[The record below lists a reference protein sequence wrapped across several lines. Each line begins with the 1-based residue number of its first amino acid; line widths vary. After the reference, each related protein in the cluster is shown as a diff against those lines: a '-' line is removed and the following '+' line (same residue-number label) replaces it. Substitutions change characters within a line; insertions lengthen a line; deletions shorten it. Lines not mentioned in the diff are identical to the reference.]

1 VACHEV
7 PLSGDGQGP
16 PRPTVG
22 DIFRV
27 HGEAYRRDHALS
39 EEQRKVMRD
48 IMACRTP
55 LLGGRIDGCAHCGL
69 EWPVY
74 NSCRNRHCPNCQ
86 ALPQARWLFGRLER
100 LLPVDY
106 FHVVFTVPDYLLAD
120 IAMQNRKLF
129 FNAMFAAVS
138 QTLIALGL
146 DEKRLGAQLGFTAV
160 LHTWTRDLR
169 FHPHIHCIVT
179 GGGLTSDGKWKAI
192 RKSYLFPV
200 RVMSALFRGKL
211 VAALDDA
218 YRNGCLE
225 LDGVKGFSDR
235 EHRDLVWRRLRRKLL
250 RTKWVS
256 FAKPPFSGPESVYRY
271 LGWYTHRVGIS
282 NHRIISATNDAVTF
296 RTRGDDTATLAPS
309 EFIRRFLLHIL
320 PSGFRKM
327 RHYGLLAP
335 ANVNTKLVAARSLLE
350 SVAARAMTPASDA
363 QPPVAAHSDKPKD
376 WRELLLLLT
385 GRDPTRCPIC
395 GGPLYSRPLP
405 RQTRRCKDDT
415 S

>member
-1 VACHEV
+1 
-7 PLSGDGQGP
+7 
-16 PRPTVG
+16 
-22 DIFRV
+22 
-27 HGEAYRRDHALS
+27 
-39 EEQRKVMRD
+39 
-48 IMACRTP
+48 
-55 LLGGRIDGCAHCGL
+55 
-69 EWPVY
+69 
-74 NSCRNRHCPNCQ
+74 
-86 ALPQARWLFGRLER
+86 LER

-120 IAMQNRKLF
+120 IAMWNRELF
-129 FNAMFAAVS
+129 FNAMFAAAS
-138 QTLIALGL
+138 QTLIALGR

-169 FHPHIHCIVT
+169 LHPHVHCIVT
-179 GGGLTSDGKWKAI
+179 GGGLTDDGAWRAT
-192 RKSYLFPV
+192 RQSYLFPV

-218 YRNGCLE
+218 YRNGRLA
-225 LDGVKGFSDR
+225 LDGVKGFSSRD
-235 EHRDLVWRRLRRKLL
+235 HRDLVWRRLRRKLY

-256 FAKPPFSGPESVYRY
+256 YAKPPFAGPESVYRY

-282 NHRIISATNDAVTF
+282 NHRIISVTNDAVTF
-296 RTRGDDTATLAPS
+296 RTRGDGTATLAPT

-320 PSGFRKM
+320 PSGFRKL

-350 SVAARAMTPASDA
+350 SAAERATSPASDS
-363 QPPVAAHSDKPKD
+363 QPPVAAQSDNSGDWSQPPVAAQSDKPED

-385 GRDPTRCPIC
+385 GRDPTRCPVC
-395 GGPLYSRPLP
+395 GGPLYSRPLHLEA
-405 RQTRRCKDDT
+405 RRCKDDT